1 MELDSSTRRLV
12 FDVEANGLLHDV
24 TKLWCIYCID
34 KDTEEGFLF
43 HDYPQYNGAEGVDD
57 LGNPYVLPK
66 RSGSLRQGAQ
76 FLSKA
81 KQLICHNILGYDLF
95 VLQKFFPKFKM
106 RFAYPEIRD
115 TLLESQVQWFDR
127 PTVLGYKGIHGLA
140 VWGARLG
147 IRKPEIQDWS
157 YIDADKL
164 NRCIEDVKINLL
176 TANKLEE
183 EREKLLENCG
193 LNFIKALEV
202 EHEYRYNMTIQELN
216 GALLDVKLA
225 KELIVDLD
233 NKLDKLSAN
242 VEPKLPMS
250 FSVKGGK
257 VSARECQKKL
267 GVPEDQLPP
276 EKTRQRVIK
285 GVAKDFVIKKYY
297 NPTTSFTSKESVN
310 QYTIVTPDGT
320 TLDGT
325 WGKVKEARD
334 YVKEVLKE
342 PTKGYKYPKAVVE
355 TLMYNHH
362 TCNHF
367 ECEPTDYGIPQGD
380 TKWTIEAPFTKVTF
394 TKTTMSQHDGVKSFL
409 VRLGWEP
416 DEWTIKKNSEGRPI
430 RVDDDLCKAFHCAE
444 TAPERL
450 HNKALIKE
458 YERRYKEDYGKT
470 YKVKMSDIVIA
481 WPNNLP
487 LEKRIIKVV
496 KKGSLMESTP
506 KLTES
511 SYDSL
516 PEGLGKDIA
525 DYYTYDHRRKYIQN
539 PKEPNSKGL
548 LAHVREDGRI
558 PCGMQTFGTTS
569 GRAAHYNVVNLPSPN
584 ALYGDNMRKL
594 IKAPEGR
601 TLVGIDMPNCHP
613 RILSFLT
620 GDKVMLNNPDAEV
633 NLKFLDAIR
642 SGSENDK
649 DGNFLGTD
657 FHSVN
662 ALLFSLVDE
671 ETYLM
676 ALETQDKGLIGV
688 FLAARKKG
696 KGCSFT
702 CLYGGSGAKLAQTI
716 GGISVQEGEER
727 KADFINGLGLDVILD
742 SLEEKWEKQ
751 KRAKGS
757 YISVYGGY
765 HIYCNSKHKMINTM
779 AIGSEAAL
787 QKYSINWIVKE
798 IDKHNLDVKIIL
810 SMHDEV
816 LFEVADKDLEA
827 FKPIGKRFYEEGAQ
841 LMGIDNDFNSDC
853 LVGKTYYDCH

>member
-1 MELDSSTRRLV
+1 MEVDSSTRRLV

-66 RSGSLRQGAQ
+66 RSGSLRQGAR

-127 PTVLGYKGIHGLA
+127 PAVLGYKGIHGLA

-164 NRCIEDVKINLL
+164 NRCIQDVQINLL
-176 TANKLEE
+176 TANKLEG

-193 LNFIKALEV
+193 LSFIKALEV

-225 KELIVDLD
+225 KELLVDLD
-233 NKLDKLSAN
+233 NKLGKLSAK

-267 GVPEDQLPP
+267 GVPDDQLPP
-276 EKTRQRVIK
+276 EKTRQRTIG
-285 GVAKDFVIKKYY
+285 GVTKDFVIKKYY
-297 NPTTSFTSKESVN
+297 NPTTSFTSKETVN
-310 QYTIVTPDGT
+310 KYSIVTPNGT
-320 TLDGT
+320 TLDRT
-325 WGKVKEARD
+325 FNKIKEARD

-342 PTKGYKYPKAVVE
+342 PTKGYKYPKEVVE

-416 DEWTIKKNSEGRPI
+416 DEWTIKKNSEGKPV

-458 YERRYKEDYGKT
+458 YERRYKEEYGKT

-569 GRAAHYNVVNLPSPN
+569 GRAAHYGTVNLPSPN

-594 IKAPEGR
+594 YIAPEGS
-601 TLVGIDMPNCHP
+601 TLVGVDQPNSHA
-613 RILSFLT
+613 RVLSFLT
-620 GDKVMLNNPDAEV
+620 NNKV
-633 NLKFLDAIR
+633 FLDAIL
-642 SGSENDK
+642 SGSETD
-649 DGNFLGTD
+649 DEGNFQGTD

-662 ALLFSLVDE
+662 AVLFELATEDLRSEAVR
-671 ETYLM
+671 
-676 ALETQDKGLIGV
+676 TQSKELIQQ
-688 FLAARKKG
+688 FANARKKA
-696 KGCSFT
+696 KGAGFC

-716 GGISVQEGEER
+716 GGITPSEGEQR
-727 KADFINGLGLDVILD
+727 KQNFLNGLGLDTLLGD
-742 SLEEKWEKQ
+742 LEEQWERQ
-751 KRAKGS
+751 KRGKGS
-757 YISVYGGY
+757 YISVCGGY
-765 HIYCNSKHKMINTM
+765 HIHCNSKHKLINTL

-816 LFEVADKDLEA
+816 LFEVADKDLDK
-827 FKPIGKRFYEEGAQ
+827 FLPLGRRFYEEGAQ
-841 LMGIDNDFNSDC
+841 LMGIDNNFFSDT
-853 LVGKTYYDCH
+853 LVGKTYYECH